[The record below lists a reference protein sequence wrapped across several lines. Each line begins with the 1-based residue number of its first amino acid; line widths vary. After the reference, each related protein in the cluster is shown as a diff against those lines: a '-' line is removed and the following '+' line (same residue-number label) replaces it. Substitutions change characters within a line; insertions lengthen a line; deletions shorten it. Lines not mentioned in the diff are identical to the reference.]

1 MDPIW
6 LIGEFI
12 RQGKEKYERGEFTLH
27 ELKKQGQII
36 NIKIDLPRKDKIGTV
51 TFTSGWMVYPNGIIK
66 LVTPY
71 ARR

>member
-1 MDPIW
+1 MS
-6 LIGEFI
+6 LSVKVKKSTNAGNLLCT
-12 RQGKEKYERGEFTLH
+12 KE
-27 ELKKQGQII
+27 QGQII